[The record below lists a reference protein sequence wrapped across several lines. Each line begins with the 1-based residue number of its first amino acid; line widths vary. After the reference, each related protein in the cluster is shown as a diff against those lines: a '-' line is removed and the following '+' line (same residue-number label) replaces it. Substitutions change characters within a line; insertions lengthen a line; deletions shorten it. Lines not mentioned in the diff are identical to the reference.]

1 MSESVRPFFCLF
13 VGWLVSS
20 SIDTYIGT
28 HSYAFA
34 KIHLFF
40 NECSTIVKFALLL
53 SFFGVV
59 IGIFMF
65 DFC

>member
-1 MSESVRPFFCLF
+1 MNPFGPFFLF
-13 VGWLVSS
+13 ICWLVGFFFHG
-20 SIDTYIGT
+20 YLHT

-40 NECSTIVKFALLL
+40 NECNTIVKFALLL
-53 SFFGVV
+53 SSFGVV